1 MTGIDYGR
9 GLGIVELLDMNRK
22 KRLSEKTL
30 TQIFQKCILCQVEQ
44 SLYSF

>member
-22 KRLSEKTL
+22 KRDYLKRH
-30 TQIFQKCILCQVEQ
+30 
-44 SLYSF
+44 